1 MVSTCKRENICPNK
15 TDLYDQYKQSFTKS
29 RQCRVHCRSLELLIY
44 DCVFYHL
51 IQSIRLALIVNM
63 SMYKIAVHDSEVLRL
78 QIYLSLLCGVT
89 NIGMCLDKF
98 PLRLFEWEQS
108 IITIAKVKLCDILSF
123 TNSVLHRHFKYLMP
137 LVVSAFVNVHITSLT
152 MIL

>member
-1 MVSTCKRENICPNK
+1 MTNINK
-15 TDLYDQYKQSFTKS
+15 A
-29 RQCRVHCRSLELLIY
+29 SLKAGSAEKLGITNIRL
-44 DCVFYHL
+44 CAPAFFYHL